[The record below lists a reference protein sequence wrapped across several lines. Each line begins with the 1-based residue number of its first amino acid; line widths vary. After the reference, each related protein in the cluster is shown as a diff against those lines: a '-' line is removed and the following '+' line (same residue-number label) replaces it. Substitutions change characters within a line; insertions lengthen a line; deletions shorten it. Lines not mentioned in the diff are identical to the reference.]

1 MARLGHIGGETVSKG
16 NYWNL
21 TNGQRVILRS
31 EGQLPGDGSVTYY
44 RINPVFILAA
54 GPVIGLLYA
63 AFLPFIGLAIAGKVL
78 VTKMVG
84 KSADE
89 VSKVATFNWTP
100 SESYLAGKQ
109 QKGKDGESKKTG
121 DAGSTEEKPDEK

>member
-1 MARLGHIGGETVSKG
+1 MARLRHRGGETGSKG

-31 EGQLPGDGSVTYY
+31 EGQLPGDSADTYY
-44 RINPVFILAA
+44 RINPVIILAA
-54 GPVIGLLYA
+54 GPFIGLLYA
-63 AFLPFIGLAIAGKVL
+63 AFLPMVGLVIAGKVL
-78 VTKMVG
+78 VTKMLG
-84 KSADE
+84 RSADE

-109 QKGKDGESKKTG
+109 QKGKSEESRKQEDGSC
-121 DAGSTEEKPDEK
+121 PDEKKD

>member
-1 MARLGHIGGETVSKG
+1 MARLRHRGGETGSKG

-31 EGQLPGDGSVTYY
+31 EGQLPGDSSVTYY
-44 RINPVFILAA
+44 RINPVIILAA
-54 GPVIGLLYA
+54 GPVLGLLYA
-63 AFLPFIGLAIAGKVL
+63 AFLPLIGLVIAGKVL
-78 VTKMVG
+78 AKKMLG
-84 KSADE
+84 RSADE

-109 QKGKDGESKKTG
+109 QKGKSEETKKTG
-121 DAGSTEEKPDEK
+121 DSSSPEEKKD

>member
-1 MARLGHIGGETVSKG
+1 MARLRHRGGETGSKG

-21 TNGQRVILRS
+21 TNGQRVILRD
-31 EGQLPGDGSVTYY
+31 EGQLPGDSSVTYY
-44 RINPVFILAA
+44 RINPVIILAA

-63 AFLPFIGLAIAGKVL
+63 AFLPLIGLVITGKVL
-78 VTKMVG
+78 VTKMLG
-84 KSADE
+84 RSAAG

-109 QKGKDGESKKTG
+109 RKSKNEENKKSE
-121 DAGSTEEKPDEK
+121 DSSPEEKKE